1 MTHGATDRP
10 EAEQGLPPCG
20 IALSDVLGPN
30 LENVMKVEFTN
41 DWCMNMANIEARA
54 AELHDGC
61 QMPMEQ
67 ARELAKSEATPAPN
81 MTADDLMRL
90 IGRYVEACDDLG
102 EGLFE
107 KPLTTTDALHAKAC
121 GLHGQI
127 LAEVYRL
134 HAEAGEAYRLRESE
148 RALVATLRD
157 EMDEGLRL
165 RELGGARPD
174 EGITAM
180 TERIVAENAQL
191 RAQLATFTPLRAK
204 GVVDADDNLDCWDT
218 NPYEICTRH
227 VAALNE
233 KDPAAMWRVVQL
245 FARDEA
251 VPGA

>member
-1 MTHGATDRP
+1 
-10 EAEQGLPPCG
+10 
-20 IALSDVLGPN
+20 
-30 LENVMKVEFTN
+30 
-41 DWCMNMANIEARA
+41 
-54 AELHDGC
+54 
-61 QMPMEQ
+61 
-67 ARELAKSEATPAPN
+67 

-90 IGRYVEACDDLG
+90 IGRYVEACDYLG
-102 EGLFE
+102 DGLFE

-134 HAEAGEAYRLRESE
+134 HAEAGEAHRLLESE

-191 RAQLATFTPLRAK
+191 REAVRSARADEAHCWASRVDGLTAQLRE
-204 GVVDADDNLDCWDT
+204 VDARYMVLLKAVADGVAMQPKTVVLGLAPNVRANRETPHDD
-218 NPYEICTRH
+218 
-227 VAALNE
+227 A
-233 KDPAAMWRVVQL
+233 
-245 FARDEA
+245 
-251 VPGA
+251 

>member
-1 MTHGATDRP
+1 
-10 EAEQGLPPCG
+10 
-20 IALSDVLGPN
+20 
-30 LENVMKVEFTN
+30 MKVEFTK

-102 EGLFE
+102 DGLFE

-134 HAEAGEAYRLRESE
+134 HAEAGEAHRLRESE

-157 EMDEGLRL
+157 EMDDGLRL

>member
-1 MTHGATDRP
+1 MNDHTATEQPTAAPAVGAQVDRRVRPHAIRLASQLQSAAYSHGYEDGHPSNAITRQDKY
-10 EAEQGLPPCG
+10 
-20 IALSDVLGPN
+20 S
-30 LENVMKVEFTN
+30 
-41 DWCMNMANIEARA
+41 A
-54 AELHDGC
+54 AS
-61 QMPMEQ
+61 Q
-67 ARELAKSEATPAPN
+67 
-81 MTADDLMRL
+81 
-90 IGRYVEACDDLG
+90 
-102 EGLFE
+102 
-107 KPLTTTDALHAKAC
+107 
-121 GLHGQI
+121 
-127 LAEVYRL
+127 
-134 HAEAGEAYRLRESE
+134 RLRGELCEAIELLISE
-148 RALVATLRD
+148 RDGLMQTLRD
-157 EMDEGLRL
+157 EMDENLRL

-174 EGITAM
+174 ENITAM